1 MPADEPIEA
10 FLATLDADTVVGDRL
25 RAMPPHLVHE
35 VRFDGRRA
43 VCKVSTGPRGRAG
56 VEGRVLRLLDRTT
69 DVPVP
74 EPLAVGDDGFVV
86 AWHDDVPAPDAGEE
100 RRLPDGWLR
109 AAGRGLA
116 RLHAE
121 TTTDRAGLLAVGPP
135 DPDRGRALDDAGT
148 DPPLWLDA
156 APGTPW
162 SEALDAQLAV
172 YEDAVTG
179 TGFAD
184 VVADA
189 RTFLATHADRFD
201 GVAAPSLCHGWWTPE
216 HVAVRDD
223 AVARVV
229 DFEHALV
236 GSPEWDYWRTAVPLF
251 VAGDGQTT
259 PDDAA
264 TRFRAGYES
273 IRSLPNGFDERGA
286 AYRAFVSV
294 SYLDSLHAQRGIDA
308 ATRDRAA
315 FLRDHATTTFDR
327 LRESWG

>member
-1 MPADEPIEA
+1 MPSDDPIEA
-10 FLATLDADTVVGDRL
+10 FLTTLDAETVVGDRL

-56 VEGRVLRLLDRTT
+56 VEGRVVRLLDRTT

-74 EPLAVGDDGFVV
+74 DVLAVGDDGFVV
-86 AWHDDVPAPDAGEE
+86 AWHDDVPAPNAGED
-100 RRLPDGWLR
+100 RRVPDDWLR

-121 TTTDRAGLLAVGPP
+121 TTTDRAGLLAVGRPTA
-135 DPDRGRALDDAGT
+135 DHGRALDDGSG

-156 APGTPW
+156 TPGASW
-162 SEALDAQLAV
+162 SDALDAQFAV

-189 RTFLATHADRFD
+189 RAFLATHADRFD
-201 GVAAPSLCHGWWTPE
+201 GLAAPSLCHGWWTPA
-216 HVAVRDD
+216 HVAVRDGR
-223 AVARVV
+223 VVRVV

-251 VAGDGQTT
+251 AAEDAVT

-264 TRFRAGYES
+264 ARFRAGYES
-273 IRSLPNGFDERGA
+273 VRSLPEGFDERGA